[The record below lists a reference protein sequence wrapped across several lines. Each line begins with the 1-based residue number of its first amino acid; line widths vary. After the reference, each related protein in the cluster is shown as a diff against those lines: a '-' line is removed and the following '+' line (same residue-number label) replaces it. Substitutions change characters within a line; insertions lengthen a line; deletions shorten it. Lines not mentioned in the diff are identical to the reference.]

1 MATSSNNTGQ
11 LSAGSYLIATGK
23 NRLNALSV
31 VGDGTNA
38 GTVTIYDN
46 TTASGKIIAQGL
58 TRTTDVQQHII
69 FTNPV
74 YAEIGLY
81 VVVGGT
87 NCKAIVYFG
96 A

>member
-11 LSAGSYLIATGK
+11 ISASQLVATGK

-38 GTVTIYDN
+38 GTVTVYDN
-46 TTASGKIIAQGL
+46 TAASGKIIAQGL
-58 TRTTDVQQHII
+58 TRASDVQQHII

-81 VVVGGT
+81 VTIAGT